1 MCYVHSIGSTLGLEL
16 RSAMKLKV
24 HIEAQQN
31 VTETGPHSPKEFKGK
46 VERDLFITGSPLG
59 VEHFSDFDDFSD
71 FDGNQNFVDVD
82 PKGEELVQAVSLNFD
97 LECVDT
103 PNIDSLRYISNREMV
118 IYVNDCATIVYEEVK
133 ECADK
138 IILFSD
144 EDPTII
150 DKNKVEECVDE
161 KISFSYEDPTT
172 IGKYKVEE
180 CVDEK
185 ILFSNEDHINAAQQF
200 KD

>member
-71 FDGNQNFVDVD
+71 IDGNQNFVDID
-82 PKGEELVQAVSLNFD
+82 PIGEKWAQAVSLNFD
-97 LECVDT
+97 LDCVDT
-103 PNIDSLRYISNREMV
+103 PNIESLRYIPNREMV
-118 IYVNDCATIVYEEVK
+118 IYFNDYATIVHEELK

-150 DKNKVEECVDE
+150 DKDKVEECADE
-161 KISFSYEDPTT
+161 KI
-172 IGKYKVEE
+172 
-180 CVDEK
+180 
-185 ILFSNEDHINAAQQF
+185 
-200 KD
+200 

>member
-1 MCYVHSIGSTLGLEL
+1 VLEIVSECYHHLICSILFLDVLCSFDRQHFGFRFAVSNEAEC
-16 RSAMKLKV
+16 S
-24 HIEAQQN
+24 HIEAQLN

-82 PKGEELVQAVSLNFD
+82 PKGEKWAQAVSLNFD
-97 LECVDT
+97 FECVDA

-118 IYVNDCATIVYEEVK
+118 IYFKDYATIVNEEIK

-138 IILFSD
+138 NILFSG
-144 EDPTII
+144 
-150 DKNKVEECVDE
+150 N
-161 KISFSYEDPTT
+161 
-172 IGKYKVEE
+172 
-180 CVDEK
+180 
-185 ILFSNEDHINAAQQF
+185 
-200 KD
+200 

>member
-31 VTETGPHSPKEFKGK
+31 VTETGPHSPNKFKGK

-71 FDGNQNFVDVD
+71 FDGNQNCVDVD
-82 PKGEELVQAVSLNFD
+82 PKGEKWAQAVPLNFD

-118 IYVNDCATIVYEEVK
+118 IYDKDYATVVNEGVK
-133 ECADK
+133 ECAD
-138 IILFSD
+138 
-144 EDPTII
+144 
-150 DKNKVEECVDE
+150 E
-161 KISFSYEDPTT
+161 KINSLMKT
-172 IGKYKVEE
+172 
-180 CVDEK
+180 
-185 ILFSNEDHINAAQQF
+185 QR
-200 KD
+200 